1 MQKLRI
7 LFVDLFVFLF
17 YYIRTSWTL
26 HTFYI
31 KQKPQIAFDAISKN
45 IEVEVIL

>member
-1 MQKLRI
+1 MQKLSI
-7 LFVDLFVFLF
+7 LFVDLFVFLFF

-26 HTFYI
+26 HTF
-31 KQKPQIAFDAISKN
+31 KQKPQIAFDDISKN